1 MIIRNQDTEGPF
13 DSNAQLKEQIF
24 ARSRTSRP
32 KSKKFPK
39 VSVITSYA
47 AVFALVISIVAV
59 GYRQPE
65 AVSLANATD
74 SGTSSTPTAVNLDK
88 PSVDELLA
96 VDIAAN
102 LATSTAMPVAKNVAE
117 LSVSLAA
124 KSELAQTSDATISKP
139 QIIQPTTSGH
149 AVTTYKTK
157 GGDSVQSIAAAHGIT
172 TDTLKWANNMTSD
185 AVEPNRNLTIL
196 PVDGVLYTA
205 KSGDTVESIASTYR
219 ADATR
224 IVPFNDL
231 EISGLVSGKQII
243 VPGGILPDNLRPG
256 AAAAAAARAAGNAGA
271 NDGNLYTVNSSFRST
286 GGNGY
291 AYGYCTWYAYERR
304 AQIGRPIGGNWG
316 NASSWAAYARMS
328 GFRVDRKPA
337 VGAIMQNGGG
347 AGHVAIVEQVLPDGT
362 VVLSEMNYAGG
373 WNRVTKGRTISAGQA
388 SSYNFIH

>member
-1 MIIRNQDTEGPF
+1 M
-13 DSNAQLKEQIF
+13 
-24 ARSRTSRP
+24 
-32 KSKKFPK
+32 
-39 VSVITSYA
+39 
-47 AVFALVISIVAV
+47 AV

-74 SGTSSTPTAVNLDK
+74 TSVSSATPETVNLDK
-88 PSVDELLA
+88 PSVDALLA

-102 LATSTAMPVAKNVAE
+102 LATSTDMPVAKNVTE

-139 QIIQPTTSGH
+139 QIIQPTTTGH
-149 AVTTYKTK
+149 TVTTYKTK
-157 GGDSVQSIAAAHGIT
+157 PGDSVQSVAAAHGIT

-196 PVDGVLYTA
+196 PVDGVLYTTKA
-205 KSGDTVESIASTYR
+205 GDTVESIASAYR
-219 ADATR
+219 ADASR
-224 IVPFNDL
+224 IIPFNDL
-231 EISGLVSGKQII
+231 EISGIVVGKQIVI
-243 VPGGILPDNLRPG
+243 PGGVLPDNQRPG
-256 AAAAAAARAAGNAGA
+256 AQAAAAARAANVGA
-271 NDGNLYTVNSSFRST
+271 NSGDLYTVSSSFRST

-304 AQIGRPIGGNWG
+304 AQLGRPIGGNWG

-328 GFRVDRKPA
+328 GFRVDRKPE